1 MSQEDA
7 KYTVL
12 VVDDTPENLTV
23 LGELLQPQYRVRVAN
38 SGQRALQVA
47 VSDPRP
53 DLILLDVMMP
63 GMDGYAVIDALR
75 TDPET
80 RDIPVIFVTAM
91 DSDQDE
97 ERGLEL
103 GAVDYITKPIRPAIV
118 LARVNAHMEL
128 KQARDWLK
136 NQNIWLESEVA
147 RRMRD
152 NQVMQDVSIRALAS
166 LAEARDMETGL
177 HIRRT
182 QAYVEVLVEELRPHP
197 RFATFLSPEMA
208 QMVAKAAPLHDIGK
222 VGIPDSVLLKP
233 GRLTVEEFELM
244 KAHSRIG
251 GEAIDQA
258 MRAELGDEECRILQ
272 DHIAPGI
279 ADNAQALQAFE
290 NLPLAFLAVAKEIA
304 LWHHEKWNGSGYP
317 DGLTGEA
324 IPIPARLMALADVFD
339 ALASDRIYKSAFSF
353 DDAVRIISESS
364 GSHFDPDVVTAFL
377 ARQDD
382 FKAILERYQDSEESL
397 AHKLTRMRTQGL
409 IGAPDTPASAQ

>member
-7 KYTVL
+7 KCTVL
-12 VVDDTPENLTV
+12 AVDDTPENLTV

-38 SGQRALQVA
+38 SGLRALQVA

-75 TDPET
+75 ANPET

-136 NQNIWLESEVA
+136 NQNAWLEGEVA

-166 LAEARDMETGL
+166 LAEARDMETGQ

-182 QAYVEVLVEELRPHP
+182 QAYVQVLVEQLRPHP
-197 RFATFLSPEMA
+197 RFTSFLSPEMG
-208 QMVAKAAPLHDIGK
+208 QMVIKAAPLHDIGK

-233 GRLTVEEFELM
+233 GRLSTEEFELM

-251 GEAIDQA
+251 GDAIDLA
-258 MRAELGDEECRILQ
+258 MRDELGQDEFRILQ
-272 DHIAPGI
+272 AHIAPGI
-279 ADNAQALQAFE
+279 TDNAQALMAFE
-290 NLPLAFLAVAKEIA
+290 KLPLAFLAVAREIA
-304 LWHHEKWNGSGYP
+304 LWHHEKWGGNGYP
-317 DGLTGEA
+317 DGLVGDA

-339 ALASDRIYKSAFSF
+339 ALASQRLYKPAFPFEES
-353 DDAVRIISESS
+353 VRIITEGS
-364 GSHFDPDVVTAFL
+364 GSHFDPDVVAAFL

-382 FKAILERYQDSEESL
+382 FRAILERHADSETTL
-397 AHKLTRMRTQGL
+397 AHKLSRMRSQGL
-409 IGAPDTPASAQ
+409 MQTAGPA

>member
-1 MSQEDA
+1 MSHEDA

-53 DLILLDVMMP
+53 DLVLLDVMMP
-63 GMDGYAVIDALR
+63 GMDGYAVIEALR
-75 TDPET
+75 ANPET
-80 RDIPVIFVTAM
+80 RDVPVIFVTAM

-97 ERGLEL
+97 KRGLEL

-136 NQNIWLESEVA
+136 NQNTWLESEVA

-166 LAEARDMETGL
+166 LAEARDMETGQ

-182 QAYVEVLVEELRPHP
+182 QAYVEVLVEQLRPHP
-197 RFATFLSPEMA
+197 RFASFLTPDMG
-208 QMVAKAAPLHDIGK
+208 QMVIKAAPLHDIGK
-222 VGIPDSVLLKP
+222 VGIPDSILLKP
-233 GRLTVEEFELM
+233 GRLSEAEFELM

-251 GEAIDQA
+251 GDAIDLA
-258 MRAELGDEECRILQ
+258 MRDELGEAGVRIIQ

-279 ADNAQALQAFE
+279 ADDAQALQAFE
-290 NLPLAFLAVAKEIA
+290 KLPLAFLAVAREIA
-304 LWHHEKWNGSGYP
+304 LWHHEKWDGGGYP
-317 DGLTGEA
+317 DGLAGDA

-339 ALASDRIYKSAFSF
+339 ALASQRMYKPAFSF
-353 DDAVRIISESS
+353 EESVNIIAEGS
-364 GSHFDPDVVTAFL
+364 GGHFDPDVVAAFL
-377 ARQDD
+377 ARRHD
-382 FKAILERYQDSEESL
+382 FRAILERHADSEATL
-397 AHKLTRMRTQGL
+397 AHKFSRLRARGL
-409 IGAPDTPASAQ
+409 IQTADPA